1 MNRLLASAS
10 LVLCAVAVSACVT
23 TSVQSDGLPDRLN
36 DAGIAANAGIASAE
50 DPIDSVRSRLDAMS
64 VDAVKS
70 IYVQCSDQSVGRRL
84 GGGEVA
90 YCSTVYNVLLTRHF
104 GGDFSALLAW
114 SRQQ

>member
-1 MNRLLASAS
+1 
-10 LVLCAVAVSACVT
+10 
-23 TSVQSDGLPDRLN
+23 
-36 DAGIAANAGIASAE
+36 
-50 DPIDSVRSRLDAMS
+50 MS

-114 SRQQ
+114 SRRQ